1 MEPKLLLYSCNYNP
15 MGESVSAANGLT
27 HLATQLM
34 KSETHRML
42 TSRKRCE
49 AEKEDKGQE
58 LGGEGKHYDS
68 TEASFPRHHSLN
80 SELSEAKE

>member
-1 MEPKLLLYSCNYNP
+1 
-15 MGESVSAANGLT
+15 MGESVSAASGLT

-68 TEASFPRHHSLN
+68 TEASFPRHHSIVSYQRQR
-80 SELSEAKE
+80 SELS